1 MINAPPTKP
10 DPLAVA
16 LLEKKKPD
24 PNLAVLVEQV
34 PEHEPISSKLLIDRS
49 GFTPRE
55 GWLLLGQLVCGG
67 ELRMWHDEYGEYWV
81 ARARKGSGPPQRRGP

>member
-16 LLEKKKPD
+16 LLEKRQPD
-24 PNLAVLVEQV
+24 PNLAVLFEQI
-34 PEHEPISSKLLIDRS
+34 PMDEPIAAPVLVARS

-55 GWLLLGQLVCGG
+55 GWLLLAQLVCGK
-67 ELRMWHDEYGEYWV
+67 EVHMWKDGHGDHWV
-81 ARARKGSGPPQRRGP
+81 SRRRKP